1 MTHWHLRALV
11 TAILMSGSLLSLSSS
26 VMANEADDAQE
37 GKGQQSSA
45 NGSTAEFDPFATDPF
60 SSDPFASDPFLNDTT
75 NTKTSE
81 KAEEESSVL
90 DVGKHFSRVELK
102 QYFQLNNRRDDHAFN
117 PDLLSFPGHAWQ
129 TTLDA
134 GLDSRWNDNWRTSVR
149 WLSRW
154 HGAEQSNTG
163 QADTELEGDLLT
175 ANISY
180 SKEAWLIE
188 AGRIKPQ
195 WSKGYNWDIA
205 NVLLPMRNR
214 PYIDQDNPLQ
224 SKGWDM
230 FAVHY
235 MTGNWT
241 VSGYAIDSDQDDYR
255 GAESD
260 LQAVMRVAY
269 QGDISAS
276 FLVQH
281 IDGVDP
287 VFAATV
293 STLLDDETTFRA
305 EWSAHPIR
313 QLEQPLLVDADDY
326 FHRFVFGST
335 YTAPAG
341 WSLTTEYFYNQH
353 GFSDSEWD
361 VFRGSTAA
369 AVTRIEQ
376 FQPQPTDYTL
386 TFDSL
391 TVLGTGWLRRQYA
404 SLMFMSAESRSLWQ
418 YRLSTLVNLDDSSQ
432 LYRAEVMKSYGS
444 HLVTR
449 LQYERFNGC
458 DQCEYG
464 LNPNKQTVRVVVSW
478 LF

>member
-1 MTHWHLRALV
+1 MRINRLFSHAFV
-11 TAILMSGSLLSLSSS
+11 LSLSL
-26 VMANEADDAQE
+26 VMPVGAAWAATEE
-37 GKGQQSSA
+37 KP
-45 NGSTAEFDPFATDPF
+45 STEVADPFATDPF
-60 SSDPFASDPFLNDTT
+60 ASDPFASDPFVSDPFAKPESQDSEQTDS
-75 NTKTSE
+75 TSE
-81 KAEEESSVL
+81 ASIWDEST
-90 DVGKHFSRVELK
+90 HFSRVELK
-102 QYFQLNNRRDDHAFN
+102 QYFQLNNRRTDHAFN
-117 PDLLSFPGHAWQ
+117 PNLLNFPGHSWQ
-129 TTLDA
+129 MTLDA
-134 GLDSRWNDNWRTSVR
+134 SMDSRWNDNWRTSMR
-149 WLSRW
+149 WLTRW
-154 HGAEQSNTG
+154 RGAEKSNSGQSE
-163 QADTELEGDLLT
+163 TELDGDLLT
-175 ANISY
+175 ASINY
-180 SKEAWLIE
+180 SKNEWLVE

-241 VSGYAIDSDQDDYR
+241 VSGYAIDSDKKDYR

-269 QGDISAS
+269 QGDVSAS
-276 FLVQH
+276 FLIQH

-287 VFAATV
+287 VFAATL
-293 STLLDDETTFRA
+293 STLLNDETTFRA

-313 QLEQPLLVDADDY
+313 QLPRPTLVNAEDY
-326 FHRFVFGST
+326 YHRIVLGGT

-341 WSLTTEYFYNQH
+341 WSVTAEYFNNQH
-353 GFSDSEWD
+353 GFSDAEWD
-361 VFRGSTAA
+361 EFRGNTVA

-376 FQPQPTDYTL
+376 LMPQPTDYTL

-391 TVLGTGWLRRQYA
+391 NVLSAGWLRRQYA
-404 SLMFMSAESRSLWQ
+404 SLMFMSAESRDLWQ

-432 LYRAEVMKSYGS
+432 LYRAEVIKSFGS
-444 HLVTR
+444 HLITR
-449 LQYERFNGC
+449 FQYERFNGC

-464 LNPNKQTVRVVVSW
+464 LNPNKQAARFVVSW